1 MPPDN
6 AGSRIDRGDAMRHRG
21 TGAGLKTAALY
32 VVATPLGNLGDISA
46 RALEVLRGADAI
58 ACEDTRHTRRLLD
71 HYGIRVGTFSLH
83 EHNEAAS
90 AERLIRL
97 LREGRTLALVSDA
110 GTPAVSDPG
119 ARAVAA
125 VRAAGFDVIPVPGP
139 NAAIAALS
147 ASGLTDPHFL
157 FYGFLPAKGAARRK
171 ALAALKPLPCALVF
185 YEAPHRIE
193 ETVADLAAVLEP
205 RRTLVIARELTKLFE
220 SVASLPLAEAPAWLA
235 ADEDRRRGEFVLA
248 VSAPPPAGGVDAE
261 AARVLK
267 LLLAELPLK
276 QAVKLAAEISGVPR
290 NALYDLAL
298 EKKRGD

>member
-1 MPPDN
+1 
-6 AGSRIDRGDAMRHRG
+6 MRHRDAAG
-21 TGAGLKTAALY
+21 GLKTSALY
-32 VVATPLGNLGDISA
+32 VVATPLGNLGDIGA

-71 HYGIRVGTFSLH
+71 HFGIRAETFSLH

-90 AERLIRL
+90 AERLVRL
-97 LREGRTLALVSDA
+97 LRDGRVVALVSDA

-125 VRAAGFDVIPVPGP
+125 VREAGYEVIPIPGP
-139 NAAIAALS
+139 NAAVAALS

-157 FYGFLPAKGAARRK
+157 FYGFLPAKEAARRK
-171 ALAALKPLPCALVF
+171 ALAELKPLPCALVF

-193 ETVADLAAVLEP
+193 EAVADLATVLEP
-205 RRTLVIARELTKLFE
+205 QRTIVIARELTKLFE
-220 SVASLPLAEAPAWLA
+220 SIASLPLAEAPAWLA

-248 VSAPPPAGGVDAE
+248 VSAPPPAEGVPVE
-261 AARVLK
+261 AGRVLD

-276 QAVKLAAEISGVPR
+276 QAVKLAAEISGASK

-298 EKKRGD
+298 EKKRKD

>member
-1 MPPDN
+1 
-6 AGSRIDRGDAMRHRG
+6 MRHRDAAG
-21 TGAGLKTAALY
+21 GLKTSALY
-32 VVATPLGNLGDISA
+32 VVATPLGNLGDIGA

-71 HYGIRVGTFSLH
+71 HFGIRAETFSLH

-90 AERLIRL
+90 AERLVRL
-97 LREGRTLALVSDA
+97 LRDGRVVALVSDA

-125 VRAAGFDVIPVPGP
+125 VREAGYEVIPIPGP
-139 NAAIAALS
+139 NAAVAALS

-157 FYGFLPAKGAARRK
+157 FYGFLPAKEAARRK
-171 ALAALKPLPCALVF
+171 ALAELKPLPCALVF

-205 RRTLVIARELTKLFE
+205 GRTLVIARELTKLFE
-220 SVASLPLAEAPAWLA
+220 SIASLPLSEAPGWLA
-235 ADEDRRRGEFVLA
+235 EDENRRRGEFVLA
-248 VSAPPPAGGVDAE
+248 VSAPPPAEGVPAGAE
-261 AARVLK
+261 RVLD

-276 QAVKLAAEISGVPR
+276 QAVKLAAEISGASK

-298 EKKRGD
+298 EKRRKD

>member
-1 MPPDN
+1 M
-6 AGSRIDRGDAMRHRG
+6 AMKHRG
-21 TGAGLKTAALY
+21 EGAGLKTAALY
-32 VVATPLGNLGDISA
+32 VVATPLGNLGDIGA

-58 ACEDTRHTRRLLD
+58 ACEDTRHTRRLLE
-71 HYGIRVGTFSLH
+71 HFGIRSETFSLH
-83 EHNEAAS
+83 EHNEAAA
-90 AERLIRL
+90 AERLVRL

-125 VRAAGFDVIPVPGP
+125 VRAAGFAVIPVPGP

-157 FYGFLPAKGAARRK
+157 FYGFLPAKEAARRK
-171 ALAALKPLPCALVF
+171 AIAGLKPLPCALVF
-185 YEAPHRIE
+185 YEAPHRIG
-193 ETVADLAAVLEP
+193 ETVADLAAELEP
-205 RRTLVIARELTKLFE
+205 QRTLVIARELTKLFE
-220 SVASLPLAEAPAWLA
+220 SIASLPLAEAPAWLA

-248 VSAPPPAGGVDAE
+248 VSAPPPAEGIGPE
-261 AARVLK
+261 AVRVLE

-276 QAVKLAAEISGVPR
+276 QAVKLAAEISGDSK

-298 EKKRGD
+298 EKKRKD